1 MGQVF
6 KACWPCDAP
15 QAQKS
20 LALTR
25 LTLQTV
31 VAHLNDSKNESKC
44 EKSTQFDVDLDVNLN

>member
-1 MGQVF
+1 MLHYFMGQVF

-31 VAHLNDSKNESKC
+31 VAHLNNSK
-44 EKSTQFDVDLDVNLN
+44 DLTS

>member
-1 MGQVF
+1 MLHYFMGQVF
-6 KACWPCDAP
+6 KACRSCDAP

-31 VAHLNDSKNESKC
+31 VAHLNNSK
-44 EKSTQFDVDLDVNLN
+44 DLTS

>member
-20 LALTR
+20 IALTD

-31 VAHLNDSKNESKC
+31 VAPLNNSK
-44 EKSTQFDVDLDVNLN
+44 DLTS